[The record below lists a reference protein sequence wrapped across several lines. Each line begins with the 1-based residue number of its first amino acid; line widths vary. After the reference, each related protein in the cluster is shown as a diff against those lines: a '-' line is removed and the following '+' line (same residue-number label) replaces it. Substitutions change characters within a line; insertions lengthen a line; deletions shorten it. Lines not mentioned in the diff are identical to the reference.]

1 MEPRRLWV
9 AAAWWVLGLLA
20 WQLSSPLP
28 QEYVPSLRSR
38 AARCMA
44 YEYQRL
50 GAYRSADIHPSSP
63 RQPQWHAQSGTEGG
77 VPPIRSCSAPID
89 VGVLLAGHEGSS
101 TSRAGQVRER
111 HGKAANRF
119 GSGDAAAR
127 GCEGGARPS
136 GGPCWP
142 CSRKTSPRQQ
152 GGPSF
157 RCLVLGGTRQRCPCC
172 FTARHGCYRRRSFDT
187 SGKSHWTACAHNGTS
202 AGVERATA
210 STLIGRRRLYDGN
223 GRFGR
228 KPVKT
233 GSTGFEPDTRC
244 FRPRR
249 HAAGGAWPLCWL
261 CHQRPIFAFAWT
273 GSLAATP
280 YVCLTSCQTRP
291 LRKNGG
297 GRSTSRR
304 PCCCQCLGRNFGSH
318 PCGNTLQQRDSTQYG
333 FSQEHRSNKVSS
345 AHFHSRRRRVGC
357 TTRPWRPRSHGWSL
371 IEIPMQG
378 KGPQSASRLW
388 RPVIVCCLRLMGLW
402 RLDNTPYLLRPG
414 FGKGSGNFFLCIENR
429 HCTGECL
436 GDVVHSVLSFP
447 IPRLAQ
453 YQATPSISSHPAAL
467 YTQTPWSLVVCV
479 RYSRLPALGR
489 PGLWVCTN
497 GWVSNPLFFGPLSC
511 TMALDD
517 RRSKAP
523 NKRIGGSG
531 SLACYLSEQVLFGS
545 PAQTR
550 GCIYIQR
557 APVPCRPQVGAFTH
571 DYFGDRAPL
580 FRSRFFSHTSRVF
593 LAGAVCYPAL
603 HPESRSCDIHNFL
616 CQTPPFFFVPS
627 RHGVDEAP
635 NKRIGGSGS
644 LARLLPYPSWFHA
657 MSFKQACLF
666 TCDATPVVA
675 FFHTLLILTF
685 ILVWQLLLSATPF
698 RKSLLGR
705 LLSLP
710 TAKPPAQVLLPLGS
724 VCRPGTPILSMCPL
738 HSVRRINPARP
749 LSWSTSMCCLVL
761 ISCPRLIWAV
771 PPGIPGP
778 SEGFGPH
785 FVGPSLAERL
795 DQILPEPFPRPDPP
809 ASDVVGSAM
818 SSDSFERFREVAAEV
833 REASL
838 REACE
843 QVVHTLQR
851 AESSLSGT
859 EGHNVPGTSAG
870 IDEGGDDFEDLSVD
884 LVDARDQHT
893 QVPGVT
899 KLLPVLLAAP
909 GYPLET
915 VWVGTTLPA
924 TVGQLCSDVKEAG
937 PGLFAEI
944 GDTLTPTHPQLEIG
958 LATFVVTPPWFPEAN
973 LAAILIDARAVQG
986 TVFAAVLSYP
996 TCLEEIRR
1004 AAGFQ
1009 SVPAHAVFAA
1019 GDNDPLP
1026 PGRPLPLQNGVL
1038 VKLLPPNRVPFWAPP
1053 LAFALWHPYMWPA
1066 GASIPPQGYGLRAL
1080 LLHHSGK
1087 YILDNFDD
1095 DDWANLN
1102 SAARLI
1108 GIPLAELSVEPASQD
1123 ELYPY
1128 VYHGS
1133 RIRCVL
1139 AVTPKQP
1146 PQNTSGQPMSYVLF
1160 VDSRPVGF
1168 DVNFLCLDQGHIRC
1182 DQLLQHL
1189 QQPPPP
1195 GWRLVVR
1202 GGQKRDQGYDFV
1214 HGEVLTLALARLH
1227 VACEENPESE
1237 EGFSPDDEEPFD
1249 DSSSERRART
1259 RTRSRT
1265 PGRGPHP
1272 RADPDVSSDH
1282 SYQGFDSKVKEAVAV
1297 LDHCPPQIRLGDLLT
1312 HLHRSGNLVPVPC
1325 VCYRTPS
1332 YTAHRVA
1339 LSGRAG
1345 DDNRVTLPTLR
1356 DIADRSPERPQ
1367 GPAFEVDPP
1376 LVLPAQPLIL
1386 LRGLFVV
1393 LAERYKPEV
1402 IPLDLRMPVDIASAR
1417 EAIQEVRLPLCKHR
1431 FPYLIPV
1438 PYQPCSQFAIFLAA
1452 PAWTKNEI
1460 EVAFDCSGIGGMLH
1474 SKCVPML
1481 LSFQQLCDA
1490 AGVAPWLPVEVW
1502 VEPFREPVQPHRSLR
1517 LYAGSLVIFRN
1528 AGAGCPELQH
1538 LMDMLR
1544 SATGWDQLADLPFSF
1559 DPAVWILADDGPFRF
1574 LIEPEQGGLGRQ
1586 AVAQALDCDPA
1597 RLTLVPP
1604 EPPIRDLSHI
1614 GLCASAVLI
1623 VSRDLPNLRGPRFG
1637 PCAVFLDLRP
1647 LLADLSWMVCPD
1659 GLFHLSAFVATI
1671 PRRCPP
1677 GFKVVVW
1684 GAFPVPGTDQYRVA
1698 DGTKLTFTYE
1708 LIPPNPQHTGLDED
1722 TSDSGSEAPA
1732 SSRHT
1737 MMSDSSSADSD
1748 DFDDSPSRL
1757 PAGPPPPRP
1766 PHRTTYAG
1774 KHLLACFALH
1784 SFLIVQP
1791 AAATH
1796 VLHPQVPIA
1805 SVLGY
1810 VVAVDLWLRA
1820 LVVSYAALWLPFW
1833 SSALCG
1839 HVCRLLCDLASGCP
1853 RSNEAYQALR
1863 AANRLLAIPWPLAP
1877 LYAFEPEVQDADE
1890 DDDPMQPIMMNISCV
1905 ILKPEYVP
1913 ERVNISLHMPC
1924 TLGEIMDALQA
1935 SRSTP
1940 DFVRFPHLLHANPQP
1955 IRGLAV
1961 FVALPRWHPTATV
1974 ICLNTAAIDGRIFA
1988 TYAPDRLNVADLCW
2002 LADLPTQVN
2011 YVVYVAG
2018 DDQPLPPDLQVH
2030 IASGDHVVFLES
2042 EDIPLTDLALPAMLL
2057 RLDLWRRPG
2066 RFPDPRVREA
2076 YCLALRDHQIL
2087 HIEDFSRPFRF
2098 KSRLAHSAG
2107 LTPDRFHVLH
2117 ADPAIH
2123 NIALFGVPCR
2133 ALLAACTCGR
2143 GEQECLGIFF
2153 DLRPIQEGVRFV
2165 CRSSTSFDLAP
2176 ITEAFDA
2183 GAPIGWRTQLQAY
2196 GQTTEETPEVWSGI
2210 TFIADY
2216 VPCVGPGGQPVFA
2229 RAEYDTGLSPIEADA
2244 EETPQDNN
2252 APTGFQITSHPSSE
2266 AEGVQSGGAI
2276 EPPAAQGSTGR
2287 SPSSQ
2292 NFEDGGGNAGGA
2304 SNDHPGL
2311 HQPASTTG
2319 ASGSQPLPFLIFSVE
2334 YKPEGI
2340 FPGLA
2345 PPLNQSAAIA
2355 VIAQL
2360 RAPSDHRRT
2369 PRLLPANPQP
2379 PHMPAVL
2386 LALPYWPTE
2395 SVTILFDCHVTARRT
2410 FAEAVPRFF
2419 SRSDVLTMA
2428 NIDPSTPCHVFH
2440 RDVPWPIPEGYWIYP
2455 TEGDW
2460 IGIFPEG
2467 DQPGPLPTLRQYL
2480 YGDVPTTRARG
2491 DLWDSDIAWVL
2502 SDGPQVAVPIPE
2514 DSFAINSSQAAA
2526 ALGLHPGRFILV
2538 PAAPE
2543 LADHAHR
2550 GQPSRRVLL
2559 AKQTD
2564 DSDEDGGRE
2573 SERVP
2578 YILDLRPVQLYLCQA
2593 AAPEGMVDVAEICQR
2608 LMIRCPR
2615 GFHVRLYGGTFA
2627 DDVGNHTRRVQAGD
2641 IISVE
2646 YHPDYVR
2653 EVVSQL
2659 EPGTYSPGTSIT
2671 DSQGSAQGTHQ
2682 ESTSSAY
2689 SGSADAGTGG
2699 SATVNRGSTR
2709 QHSTHHRLGTRRCS
2723 VSRSEYGHVGMWSY
2737 TFSSLC
2743 AILDGTVRPTP
2754 ACKANT
2760 VREFTLVRS
2769 CRLRDHPVVPY
2780 TAASRPFLVESHHRS
2795 PPEARPRPGLTHLSA
2810 LTLVAFCMMLFA
2822 RICHHTAFAD
2832 VLIPALLLVLSRH
2845 RGLGF
2850 CSMMILMSLGTPGV
2864 VLGVQLPR
2872 IDVADAGVVP
2882 AEIDTRGVHSDFR
2895 TSIISVPGPSGLHVP
2910 PVRPLPTPCRAGS
2923 PLPLPAYDDS
2933 GGMLDNPFDQK
2944 LCTLLEE
2951 SCRNQEGYPFYLA
2964 ATLVDALCAHF
2975 APPSANRPVICLQE
2989 LVPPCEG
2996 LHPPTASRTQGPR
3009 GRVPVRPLP
3018 LPFEPDSTAHCAE
3031 VTLGSTPLGF
3041 SLRSLAHLLRSPANV
3056 MDYADLCQVCPAASS
3071 ICWLDAFQDFRH
3083 LVPAH
3088 GLVVYTDGSFT
3099 PEHDSPAKAGWAAI
3113 FLDPHQET
3121 LSAAFGPVITF
3132 PMDTT
3137 VLSPYVAECYALMA
3151 AALIS
3156 TVAYHDRPIAFLSDC
3171 VAAVGVSA
3179 GKMTFQLGG
3188 IAQAAAS
3195 AHHLR
3200 RQLCCRGDVYH
3211 HVPGHCGFAGNE
3223 MADRASKA
3231 GANQDTLSCGLNID
3245 QSGLRFWLSH
3255 GAVKLPW
3262 VAMVVRSLWGDPG
3275 LPPINEAD
3283 LGDNRNHAHLNAT
3296 ELIQPFV
3303 PEGAF
3308 TEVCARPTQE
3318 STMPTEDTHDGV
3330 RARHFALR
3338 AVTFNVLS
3346 LGKPKDARPDVE
3358 VTLGLAY
3365 QPARAALL
3373 AEQLLGHNI
3382 HVAFLHETRA
3392 DPGSTKVGQYLRY
3405 ASGAERGQFGTEIW
3419 VREHHAVIGPSAKS
3433 KAGVC
3438 FDKASFV
3445 TVHSDA
3451 RRLFLRFSSSQLS
3464 LLLVALHSP
3473 HRATEKSIISSWWHE
3488 TSCLLHTHCRQSCL
3502 LIGGDLN
3509 ASLGGVTSAHVGGV
3523 AAEDEDLPGGWV
3535 HDIARRF
3542 GLFLPATFADCHSG
3556 QSYTYTQKNGGHH
3569 CRPDFLLLPTAWAS
3583 GQITS
3588 WCEPAIQAG
3597 HSTPDHVAACAA
3609 IHFRSLWSPAEVK
3622 LSKRK
3627 IRVADVCAPENQT
3640 AISDVFRNVP
3650 CVPWQVS
3657 VHAHA
3662 AIITKHVQD
3671 GLQRVA
3677 GSQAARPHHAYL
3689 SDATWQLQRAVSKL
3703 RRQFHQLSHRL
3714 HSCDIAASFCAWAR
3728 GVPLR
3733 VIFFR
3738 GCRWQAQAERAKH
3751 AMQLELHTQCTL
3763 LRKACRRDRD
3773 AYISQLAETIS
3784 TAPSKDA
3791 FAAYHAILAHRRKK
3805 VCSPDP
3811 LPQVLDAQG
3820 AICPDAPSM
3829 RRRWR
3834 EHFAA
3839 LEGGQDTTFQTIALQ
3854 AAHGTPSPQPTH
3866 PPTIFDVP
3874 SLPDL
3879 CRVLAATKVGKATGM
3894 DSIPAEVNRAFTQEV
3909 AEVLFPI
3916 LLKMLW
3922 RGAEPAGYK
3931 GGQAIIMYK
3940 GRGQTSACT
3949 SYRSI
3954 LLMNTWAKTLHQ
3966 SVRPIVRDVFEQTAP
3981 ALQLGGRSG
3990 CSVTFGSHILRGTF
4004 RCAHRDNTPA
4014 FVLFADISAAFYS
4027 ALVQL
4032 VAHSPST
4039 TSPQGLRTALQG
4051 LTLPD
4056 EVVEELRAHLQE
4068 PSALSQ
4074 SSTSSWLEHLAAH
4087 IGERNWFVI
4096 AGDSVPIAT
4105 GRGTRPGSSWADVL
4119 FALLMPK
4126 VLRRRDAL
4134 LESMGATPVLG
4145 WRTSFDSLCR

>member
-1 MEPRRLWV
+1 
-9 AAAWWVLGLLA
+9 
-20 WQLSSPLP
+20 
-28 QEYVPSLRSR
+28 
-38 AARCMA
+38 
-44 YEYQRL
+44 
-50 GAYRSADIHPSSP
+50 
-63 RQPQWHAQSGTEGG
+63 
-77 VPPIRSCSAPID
+77 
-89 VGVLLAGHEGSS
+89 
-101 TSRAGQVRER
+101 
-111 HGKAANRF
+111 
-119 GSGDAAAR
+119 
-127 GCEGGARPS
+127 
-136 GGPCWP
+136 
-142 CSRKTSPRQQ
+142 
-152 GGPSF
+152 
-157 RCLVLGGTRQRCPCC
+157 
-172 FTARHGCYRRRSFDT
+172 
-187 SGKSHWTACAHNGTS
+187 
-202 AGVERATA
+202 
-210 STLIGRRRLYDGN
+210 
-223 GRFGR
+223 
-228 KPVKT
+228 
-233 GSTGFEPDTRC
+233 
-244 FRPRR
+244 
-249 HAAGGAWPLCWL
+249 
-261 CHQRPIFAFAWT
+261 
-273 GSLAATP
+273 
-280 YVCLTSCQTRP
+280 
-291 LRKNGG
+291 
-297 GRSTSRR
+297 
-304 PCCCQCLGRNFGSH
+304 
-318 PCGNTLQQRDSTQYG
+318 
-333 FSQEHRSNKVSS
+333 
-345 AHFHSRRRRVGC
+345 
-357 TTRPWRPRSHGWSL
+357 
-371 IEIPMQG
+371 
-378 KGPQSASRLW
+378 
-388 RPVIVCCLRLMGLW
+388 
-402 RLDNTPYLLRPG
+402 
-414 FGKGSGNFFLCIENR
+414 
-429 HCTGECL
+429 
-436 GDVVHSVLSFP
+436 
-447 IPRLAQ
+447 
-453 YQATPSISSHPAAL
+453 
-467 YTQTPWSLVVCV
+467 
-479 RYSRLPALGR
+479 
-489 PGLWVCTN
+489 
-497 GWVSNPLFFGPLSC
+497 
-511 TMALDD
+511 
-517 RRSKAP
+517 
-523 NKRIGGSG
+523 
-531 SLACYLSEQVLFGS
+531 
-545 PAQTR
+545 
-550 GCIYIQR
+550 
-557 APVPCRPQVGAFTH
+557 
-571 DYFGDRAPL
+571 
-580 FRSRFFSHTSRVF
+580 
-593 LAGAVCYPAL
+593 
-603 HPESRSCDIHNFL
+603 
-616 CQTPPFFFVPS
+616 
-627 RHGVDEAP
+627 
-635 NKRIGGSGS
+635 
-644 LARLLPYPSWFHA
+644 
-657 MSFKQACLF
+657 
-666 TCDATPVVA
+666 
-675 FFHTLLILTF
+675 
-685 ILVWQLLLSATPF
+685 
-698 RKSLLGR
+698 
-705 LLSLP
+705 
-710 TAKPPAQVLLPLGS
+710 
-724 VCRPGTPILSMCPL
+724 
-738 HSVRRINPARP
+738 
-749 LSWSTSMCCLVL
+749 
-761 ISCPRLIWAV
+761 
-771 PPGIPGP
+771 
-778 SEGFGPH
+778 
-785 FVGPSLAERL
+785 
-795 DQILPEPFPRPDPP
+795 
-809 ASDVVGSAM
+809 M

-1345 DDNRVTLPTLR
+1345 DDNRITLPTLR

-1528 AGAGCPELQH
+1528 VGAGCPELQH

-1708 LIPPNPQHTGLDED
+1708 LIPPNPQRTGLDED

-1757 PAGPPPPRP
+1757 PAGPPPPGP
-1766 PHRTTYAG
+1766 PHRTTCAG

-2153 DLRPIQEGVRFV
+2153 DLRPIQEG
-2165 CRSSTSFDLAP
+2165 
-2176 ITEAFDA
+2176 
-2183 GAPIGWRTQLQAY
+2183 
-2196 GQTTEETPEVWSGI
+2196 
-2210 TFIADY
+2210 
-2216 VPCVGPGGQPVFA
+2216 QPVFA

-2480 YGDVPTTRARG
+2480 YGD
-2491 DLWDSDIAWVL
+2491 
-2502 SDGPQVAVPIPE
+2502 
-2514 DSFAINSSQAAA
+2514 
-2526 ALGLHPGRFILV
+2526 
-2538 PAAPE
+2538 
-2543 LADHAHR
+2543 
-2550 GQPSRRVLL
+2550 
-2559 AKQTD
+2559 
-2564 DSDEDGGRE
+2564 
-2573 SERVP
+2573 
-2578 YILDLRPVQLYLCQA
+2578 A

-2608 LMIRCPR
+2608 LMI
-2615 GFHVRLYGGTFA
+2615 
-2627 DDVGNHTRRVQAGD
+2627 
-2641 IISVE
+2641 
-2646 YHPDYVR
+2646 
-2653 EVVSQL
+2653 
-2659 EPGTYSPGTSIT
+2659 
-2671 DSQGSAQGTHQ
+2671 
-2682 ESTSSAY
+2682 
-2689 SGSADAGTGG
+2689 
-2699 SATVNRGSTR
+2699 
-2709 QHSTHHRLGTRRCS
+2709 
-2723 VSRSEYGHVGMWSY
+2723 RSEYGHVGMWSY

-2743 AILDGTVRPTP
+2743 AILDGTVRP
-2754 ACKANT
+2754 
-2760 VREFTLVRS
+2760 
-2769 CRLRDHPVVPY
+2769 
-2780 TAASRPFLVESHHRS
+2780 
-2795 PPEARPRPGLTHLSA
+2795 
-2810 LTLVAFCMMLFA
+2810 
-2822 RICHHTAFAD
+2822 
-2832 VLIPALLLVLSRH
+2832 
-2845 RGLGF
+2845 
-2850 CSMMILMSLGTPGV
+2850 
-2864 VLGVQLPR
+2864 
-2872 IDVADAGVVP
+2872 
-2882 AEIDTRGVHSDFR
+2882 
-2895 TSIISVPGPSGLHVP
+2895 
-2910 PVRPLPTPCRAGS
+2910 LPTPCRAGS

-2933 GGMLDNPFDQK
+2933 G
-2944 LCTLLEE
+2944 
-2951 SCRNQEGYPFYLA
+2951 GYPFYLA

-2975 APPSANRPVICLQE
+2975 APPSAN
-2989 LVPPCEG
+2989 
-2996 LHPPTASRTQGPR
+2996 
-3009 GRVPVRPLP
+3009 
-3018 LPFEPDSTAHCAE
+3018 
-3031 VTLGSTPLGF
+3031 
-3041 SLRSLAHLLRSPANV
+3041 RSLAHLLRSPANV

-3132 PMDTT
+3132 PTDTT

-3392 DPGSTKVGQYLRY
+3392 DPGSTK
-3405 ASGAERGQFGTEIW
+3405 
-3419 VREHHAVIGPSAKS
+3419 
-3433 KAGVC
+3433 
-3438 FDKASFV
+3438 
-3445 TVHSDA
+3445 
-3451 RRLFLRFSSSQLS
+3451 
-3464 LLLVALHSP
+3464 
-3473 HRATEKSIISSWWHE
+3473 
-3488 TSCLLHTHCRQSCL
+3488 
-3502 LIGGDLN
+3502 
-3509 ASLGGVTSAHVGGV
+3509 
-3523 AAEDEDLPGGWV
+3523 
-3535 HDIARRF
+3535 
-3542 GLFLPATFADCHSG
+3542 
-3556 QSYTYTQKNGGHH
+3556 
-3569 CRPDFLLLPTAWAS
+3569 
-3583 GQITS
+3583 
-3588 WCEPAIQAG
+3588 
-3597 HSTPDHVAACAA
+3597 
-3609 IHFRSLWSPAEVK
+3609 
-3622 LSKRK
+3622 
-3627 IRVADVCAPENQT
+3627 
-3640 AISDVFRNVP
+3640 
-3650 CVPWQVS
+3650 VS

-4039 TSPQGLRTALQG
+4039 TSPEGLRTALQG

-4105 GRGTRPGSSWADVL
+4105 DDCPSIPVDEVVWADDIAIPRLCPLVSAMTRAVRAEATALTEAFLSFGFRLAFGEHKTAAVVSVCGPGSRVVKRSLYSHDGLQGQLPVL
-4119 FALLMPK
+4119 FEHLEAMKLPLPPK
-4126 VLRRRDAL
+4126 YKHLGVLQTPTGSI
-4134 LESMGATPVLG
+4134 LEEIR
-4145 WRTSFDSLCR
+4145 W

>member
-1 MEPRRLWV
+1 MGGKKSWNQGDYGSRQHGGSWGYWRGSYQARSPRSMFPAYDQGRQDAWHTSTRDSEPTEAQTFTQALQGSLNGTRKVEQRVVSLQSGLVRRQSMWESYLRDMKEALRREQARFVKDMEKLRTDLAQAMQQQEDARAELVRV
-9 AAAWWVLGLLA
+9 AALAGRAPERPPPDSRVDRVFDAWCSEEPDNDAHAVLRRAMAATGEGHLIPQASHTGPPVRTTGPPPGLSAPPPPPSSDADAFMTEMDALA
-20 WQLSSPLP
+20 GNLSGPEAPGLNPTPGTSGPGGMPPAEHGPYAGFVTRDPYLPSPGQAALRP
-28 QEYVPSLRSR
+28 RLMSVSPRARPGPYERTEEEEALRGGPAAANALAATLAATRAATPFSSGIPPNMGSLRSI
-38 AARCMA
+38 
-44 YEYQRL
+44 
-50 GAYRSADIHPSSP
+50 DPTKHP
-63 RQPQWHAQSGTEGG
+63 
-77 VPPIRSCSAPID
+77 VPTFIQD
-89 VGVLLAGHEGSS
+89 DDE
-101 TSRAGQVRER
+101 
-111 HGKAANRF
+111 
-119 GSGDAAAR
+119 
-127 GCEGGARPS
+127 
-136 GGPCWP
+136 
-142 CSRKTSPRQQ
+142 
-152 GGPSF
+152 
-157 RCLVLGGTRQRCPCC
+157 
-172 FTARHGCYRRRSFDT
+172 
-187 SGKSHWTACAHNGTS
+187 
-202 AGVERATA
+202 
-210 STLIGRRRLYDGN
+210 
-223 GRFGR
+223 
-228 KPVKT
+228 
-233 GSTGFEPDTRC
+233 
-244 FRPRR
+244 
-249 HAAGGAWPLCWL
+249 
-261 CHQRPIFAFAWT
+261 
-273 GSLAATP
+273 LAAP
-280 YVCLTSCQTRP
+280 PDPGGMVLT
-291 LRKNGG
+291 
-297 GRSTSRR
+297 
-304 PCCCQCLGRNFGSH
+304 
-318 PCGNTLQQRDSTQYG
+318 
-333 FSQEHRSNKVSS
+333 
-345 AHFHSRRRRVGC
+345 
-357 TTRPWRPRSHGWSL
+357 
-371 IEIPMQG
+371 
-378 KGPQSASRLW
+378 
-388 RPVIVCCLRLMGLW
+388 
-402 RLDNTPYLLRPG
+402 
-414 FGKGSGNFFLCIENR
+414 
-429 HCTGECL
+429 
-436 GDVVHSVLSFP
+436 
-447 IPRLAQ
+447 
-453 YQATPSISSHPAAL
+453 
-467 YTQTPWSLVVCV
+467 
-479 RYSRLPALGR
+479 
-489 PGLWVCTN
+489 
-497 GWVSNPLFFGPLSC
+497 
-511 TMALDD
+511 
-517 RRSKAP
+517 
-523 NKRIGGSG
+523 
-531 SLACYLSEQVLFGS
+531 
-545 PAQTR
+545 
-550 GCIYIQR
+550 
-557 APVPCRPQVGAFTH
+557 
-571 DYFGDRAPL
+571 
-580 FRSRFFSHTSRVF
+580 
-593 LAGAVCYPAL
+593 
-603 HPESRSCDIHNFL
+603 
-616 CQTPPFFFVPS
+616 
-627 RHGVDEAP
+627 
-635 NKRIGGSGS
+635 
-644 LARLLPYPSWFHA
+644 
-657 MSFKQACLF
+657 
-666 TCDATPVVA
+666 
-675 FFHTLLILTF
+675 
-685 ILVWQLLLSATPF
+685 
-698 RKSLLGR
+698 
-705 LLSLP
+705 
-710 TAKPPAQVLLPLGS
+710 
-724 VCRPGTPILSMCPL
+724 
-738 HSVRRINPARP
+738 
-749 LSWSTSMCCLVL
+749 
-761 ISCPRLIWAV
+761 
-771 PPGIPGP
+771 
-778 SEGFGPH
+778 
-785 FVGPSLAERL
+785 
-795 DQILPEPFPRPDPP
+795 RPDPP

-870 IDEGGDDFEDLSVD
+870 IDEGGADFEDLSVD

-915 VWVGTTLPA
+915 VWVGTTLP
-924 TVGQLCSDVKEAG
+924 C
-937 PGLFAEI
+937 
-944 GDTLTPTHPQLEIG
+944 
-958 LATFVVTPPWFPEAN
+958 
-973 LAAILIDARAVQG
+973 
-986 TVFAAVLSYP
+986 
-996 TCLEEIRR
+996 
-1004 AAGFQ
+1004 
-1009 SVPAHAVFAA
+1009 
-1019 GDNDPLP
+1019 
-1026 PGRPLPLQNGVL
+1026 
-1038 VKLLPPNRVPFWAPP
+1038 
-1053 LAFALWHPYMWPA
+1053 
-1066 GASIPPQGYGLRAL
+1066 
-1080 LLHHSGK
+1080 
-1087 YILDNFDD
+1087 
-1095 DDWANLN
+1095 
-1102 SAARLI
+1102 
-1108 GIPLAELSVEPASQD
+1108 
-1123 ELYPY
+1123 
-1128 VYHGS
+1128 
-1133 RIRCVL
+1133 
-1139 AVTPKQP
+1139 
-1146 PQNTSGQPMSYVLF
+1146 
-1160 VDSRPVGF
+1160 
-1168 DVNFLCLDQGHIRC
+1168 
-1182 DQLLQHL
+1182 
-1189 QQPPPP
+1189 
-1195 GWRLVVR
+1195 
-1202 GGQKRDQGYDFV
+1202 QKRDQGYDFV
-1214 HGEVLTLALARLH
+1214 HGEVLTLALAR
-1227 VACEENPESE
+1227 
-1237 EGFSPDDEEPFD
+1237 
-1249 DSSSERRART
+1249 
-1259 RTRSRT
+1259 
-1265 PGRGPHP
+1265 
-1272 RADPDVSSDH
+1272 
-1282 SYQGFDSKVKEAVAV
+1282 FDSKVKEAVAV
-1297 LDHCPPQIRLGDLLT
+1297 LDHCPPQI
-1312 HLHRSGNLVPVPC
+1312 
-1325 VCYRTPS
+1325 RTPS

-1345 DDNRVTLPTLR
+1345 DDNRITLPTLR

-1386 LRGLFVV
+1386 LRGLFVI

-1460 EVAFDCSGIGGMLH
+1460 EVAFDCRGIGGMLH
-1474 SKCVPML
+1474 SKCVPTL

-1528 AGAGCPELQH
+1528 EGAGCPELQH

-1708 LIPPNPQHTGLDED
+1708 LIPPNPQRTGLDED

-1757 PAGPPPPRP
+1757 PAGPPPPGP
-1766 PHRTTYAG
+1766 PHRTTCAG

-2244 EETPQDNN
+2244 EETPQDNS

-2287 SPSSQ
+2287 SSSSQ

-2699 SATVNRGSTR
+2699 SATVNR
-2709 QHSTHHRLGTRRCS
+2709 
-2723 VSRSEYGHVGMWSY
+2723 
-2737 TFSSLC
+2737 
-2743 AILDGTVRPTP
+2743 
-2754 ACKANT
+2754 
-2760 VREFTLVRS
+2760 
-2769 CRLRDHPVVPY
+2769 
-2780 TAASRPFLVESHHRS
+2780 
-2795 PPEARPRPGLTHLSA
+2795 
-2810 LTLVAFCMMLFA
+2810 
-2822 RICHHTAFAD
+2822 
-2832 VLIPALLLVLSRH
+2832 
-2845 RGLGF
+2845 
-2850 CSMMILMSLGTPGV
+2850 
-2864 VLGVQLPR
+2864 
-2872 IDVADAGVVP
+2872 
-2882 AEIDTRGVHSDFR
+2882 
-2895 TSIISVPGPSGLHVP
+2895 
-2910 PVRPLPTPCRAGS
+2910 
-2923 PLPLPAYDDS
+2923 
-2933 GGMLDNPFDQK
+2933 
-2944 LCTLLEE
+2944 
-2951 SCRNQEGYPFYLA
+2951 YPFYLA

-2975 APPSANRPVICLQE
+2975 APPSAN
-2989 LVPPCEG
+2989 
-2996 LHPPTASRTQGPR
+2996 
-3009 GRVPVRPLP
+3009 
-3018 LPFEPDSTAHCAE
+3018 
-3031 VTLGSTPLGF
+3031 
-3041 SLRSLAHLLRSPANV
+3041 RSLAHLLRSPANV

-3132 PMDTT
+3132 PTDTT

-3188 IAQAAAS
+3188 
-3195 AHHLR
+3195 
-3200 RQLCCRGDVYH
+3200 DVYH

-3223 MADRASKA
+3223 MADR
-3231 GANQDTLSCGLNID
+3231 
-3245 QSGLRFWLSH
+3245 
-3255 GAVKLPW
+3255 
-3262 VAMVVRSLWGDPG
+3262 
-3275 LPPINEAD
+3275 
-3283 LGDNRNHAHLNAT
+3283 
-3296 ELIQPFV
+3296 
-3303 PEGAF
+3303 
-3308 TEVCARPTQE
+3308 E

-3330 RARHFALR
+3330 RAQHFALR
-3338 AVTFNVLS
+3338 A
-3346 LGKPKDARPDVE
+3346 

-3382 HVAFLHETRA
+3382 HVAFLQETRA
-3392 DPGSTKVGQYLRY
+3392 EPSSTK
-3405 ASGAERGQFGTEIW
+3405 
-3419 VREHHAVIGPSAKS
+3419 
-3433 KAGVC
+3433 
-3438 FDKASFV
+3438 
-3445 TVHSDA
+3445 
-3451 RRLFLRFSSSQLS
+3451 
-3464 LLLVALHSP
+3464 
-3473 HRATEKSIISSWWHE
+3473 
-3488 TSCLLHTHCRQSCL
+3488 
-3502 LIGGDLN
+3502 
-3509 ASLGGVTSAHVGGV
+3509 
-3523 AAEDEDLPGGWV
+3523 
-3535 HDIARRF
+3535 
-3542 GLFLPATFADCHSG
+3542 
-3556 QSYTYTQKNGGHH
+3556 
-3569 CRPDFLLLPTAWAS
+3569 
-3583 GQITS
+3583 
-3588 WCEPAIQAG
+3588 
-3597 HSTPDHVAACAA
+3597 
-3609 IHFRSLWSPAEVK
+3609 
-3622 LSKRK
+3622 
-3627 IRVADVCAPENQT
+3627 
-3640 AISDVFRNVP
+3640 
-3650 CVPWQVS
+3650 VS

-3733 VIFFR
+3733 VILFR

-3866 PPTIFDVP
+3866 PPTISDVP

-4039 TSPQGLRTALQG
+4039 TSPEGLRTALQG

-4134 LESMGATPVLG
+4134 LESMGATPVRPTFHWDGEQALTPCADDCPSIPVDEVVWADDIAIPRLCPLVSAMTRAVRAEATALTEAFLSFGFRLAFGEHKTAAVVSVCGPGSRVVKRSIYSHDGLQGQLPVLFEHLEAMKLPLPPKYKHLG
-4145 WRTSFDSLCR
+4145 VLQTPTGSILEEIRLRRHLISAPRCLANWGIFQPTAAACKYQPHAMAPPTAVPGRTLPPPAFDFAPAISTTLLGDLNTLCDCPEDEVWEVLESHIEPLQTLRATVMRWRDVDTPSAWRVEMAENMLLLLDPDVVAESRQPATDKAGQQPELHSAWRASGEDSTAWE